1 MITNFKIRSGYF
13 ILFIIFL
20 LFFPKVNFAYQV
32 SFEKARKNY
41 RIEEYKAALQYLN
54 LALFKLDQNK
64 NNPIKTISVWKAKIY
79 KLIGDCHNKLKDN
92 EFARI
97 HYQKSLAYDENQP
110 DLLFYLASLYEKRR
124 HYKASQSYWKK
135 YLMQTKG
142 KQHNRQNT
150 KAIFRYAIILA
161 HLGERKKSFEILSK
175 ISNKKVAPIIQ
186 CTELEGQNN
195 YYEAENC
202 YYTLIYAYPMDIRIY
217 QGFIRVYTMISKRSK
232 NQKIKDASLKSIKTW
247 GQKLY
252 LLWGDKPQYIWPY
265 FFILY
270 QERSY
275 KKAIRLL
282 KEILE
287 SKPNESLAYLM
298 LTEIAYE
305 QDRSEKALKY
315 FNKAKELN
323 VQTN

>member
-1 MITNFKIRSGYF
+1 MITNFKIRSRYF
-13 ILFIIFL
+13 ILFLISL
-20 LFFPKVNFAYQV
+20 SFFPKINFAYQV

-41 RIEEYKAALQYLN
+41 RIEEYKDALQYLN

-64 NNPIKTISVWKAKIY
+64 NNPAKTISVWKAKIY

-97 HYQKSLAYDENQP
+97 HYQKSLAYDEDQP
-110 DLLFYLASLYEKRR
+110 DLLFYVASLYEKRR

-135 YLMQTKG
+135 YLMRTEG
-142 KQHNRQNT
+142 KQRNRQNT
-150 KAIFRYAIILA
+150 KAFFRYAIVLA
-161 HLGERKKSFEILSK
+161 HLSERKKSFEILSK
-175 ISNKKVAPIIQ
+175 ISNKKVASILK
-186 CTELEGQNN
+186 CTELEGKNN

-202 YYTLIYAYPMDIRIY
+202 YYTLIYAHPMDIRIY
-217 QGFIRVYTMISKRSK
+217 QGLIRVYTMISKRSK
-232 NQKIKDASLKSIKTW
+232 TQKIKDASLRSMKAW

-270 QERSY
+270 QEQSY
-275 KKAIRLL
+275 TKAIKLL

-287 SKPNESLAYLM
+287 SKPNEALAYFM
-298 LTEIAYE
+298 LVEMAYA
-305 QDRSEKALKY
+305 QDRSEKASKY
-315 FNKAKELN
+315 FNKAKEFSI
-323 VQTN
+323 QTN